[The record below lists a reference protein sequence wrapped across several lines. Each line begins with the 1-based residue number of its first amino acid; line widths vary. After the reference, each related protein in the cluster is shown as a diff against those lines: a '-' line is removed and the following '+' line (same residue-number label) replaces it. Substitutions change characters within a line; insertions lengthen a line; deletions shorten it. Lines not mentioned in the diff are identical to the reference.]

1 MLARALEGLSLAGH
15 IERAGGA
22 AGGPGDLVSLR
33 SGQLPERARASSTR
47 PRSQAAANGVDRR
60 RGLMCDQRRGA
71 GGVGEGERGELHAH
85 GVGAVRDGRAGDG
98 RALDDAG
105 DVVGGADKIDGKPFV
120 RHVIRID
127 PKVGALHE
135 DTIEL
140 DEEGLAAWQAAED
153 ARLEMCRAK
162 GWKANRRKPPK
173 PRLDVYLG
181 PPKKQ
186 VQRPGGRRAGVP
198 GPAARSARRGLAA

>member
-1 MLARALEGLSLAGH
+1 M
-15 IERAGGA
+15 
-22 AGGPGDLVSLR
+22 
-33 SGQLPERARASSTR
+33 
-47 PRSQAAANGVDRR
+47 
-60 RGLMCDQRRGA
+60 
-71 GGVGEGERGELHAH
+71 
-85 GVGAVRDGRAGDG
+85 
-98 RALDDAG
+98 
-105 DVVGGADKIDGKPFV
+105 

-198 GPAARSARRGLAA
+198 GRGPPRVMRRASDLCGRGRFRTADILLVRQALYP